1 MNWIFILY
9 QVSDFIV
16 IFCLILWTKGR
27 EMSLFYRVPATR
39 MLCNRKGSHFL
50 SLNSKASLLIWIK
63 GVSYLP
69 VISSES
75 ISSQPCH
82 PPIRGEQTK
91 RSGMW
96 FGSKEHFFP
105 GENGETFSLSAVTW
119 LMWSLFFK
127 IKSPLLAHD
136 VVSVKTKQTNKK
148 TQQQQ
153 KKAAARTIKCQEEM
167 GQGEKEKAHQ
177 AKLQITFFSRKSIQY
192 TIISILPAGHF
203 AGFPR

>member
-27 EMSLFYRVPATR
+27 EMSLFYREFQPQECCATG
-39 MLCNRKGSHFL
+39 KEDIFL
-50 SLNSKASLLIWIK
+50 SLNSKTSLLIWIK

-82 PPIRGEQTK
+82 PPMRGEQTQ
-91 RSGMW
+91 RSGMR

-105 GENGETFSLSAVTW
+105 GENGVTFSLSAVTW

-127 IKSPLLAHD
+127 IKSLFAHD
-136 VVSVKTKQTNKK
+136 VVSVKKENETNKQTKKLNDNKK
-148 TQQQQ
+148 SSS
-153 KKAAARTIKCQEEM
+153 KNK
-167 GQGEKEKAHQ
+167 
-177 AKLQITFFSRKSIQY
+177 
-192 TIISILPAGHF
+192 
-203 AGFPR
+203 

>member
-1 MNWIFILY
+1 
-9 QVSDFIV
+9 
-16 IFCLILWTKGR
+16 
-27 EMSLFYRVPATR
+27 
-39 MLCNRKGSHFL
+39 MLCNRKGRYFL
-50 SLNSKASLLIWIK
+50 SLNSKTSLLIWIK

-82 PPIRGEQTK
+82 PPMRGEQTK
-91 RSGMW
+91 RSGMR
-96 FGSKEHFFP
+96 FGGKEHFFP
-105 GENGETFSLSAVTW
+105 GENGVTFSLSAVTW

-136 VVSVKTKQTNKK
+136 VVSVKKKKKRKQTNKQK
-148 TQQQQ
+148 TPTTT
-153 KKAAARTIKCQEEM
+153 KKAAARTSKCQEEM
-167 GQGEKEKAHQ
+167 GWEEKEKAHQ

-192 TIISILPAGHF
+192 TIILILPAGHF